1 MVRFDELV
9 PSAAWLEG
17 LGHACGLDA
26 FLHFLSLCC
35 SGRCSWRSACW
46 VTALIGAFQP
56 AASSQQEGWKQTQ
69 YLWNPEPRCER
80 DVPMLM
86 LLIPRQM
93 SLLQGA
99 SAAYEEPSSPT
110 CLQWDHTDGI
120 SRESEDMHR
129 VAEESVLVASW
140 LTGRGVL
147 QSPEQALPVPK
158 SSLSLWDQSSE
169 LV

>member
-1 MVRFDELV
+1 MVCFDELV

-35 SGRCSWRSACW
+35 SGRCSWWSAHW

-56 AASSQQEGWKQTQ
+56 AASSQREGWKQTW

-80 DVPMLM
+80 DVLMLM
-86 LLIPRQM
+86 LLTPRRM
-93 SLLQGA
+93 SLLQRA

-120 SRESEDMHR
+120 SREPEDMHR
-129 VAEESVLVASW
+129 VAEEASW
-140 LTGRGVL
+140 L
-147 QSPEQALPVPK
+147 PVNWQVEASCKVPNRPCLC
-158 SSLSLWDQSSE
+158 SSLLSLYE
-169 LV
+169 TKAVN